1 MFKTASKF
9 QSVHNTF
16 VVGNGVY

>member
-1 MFKTASKF
+1 MLKTASEF
-9 QSVHNTF
+9 QSVHNSF